1 MGYAHMKKNP
11 NAQLYFKGHLLEEE
25 AGEQNVEMKVQ
36 NENSANLA
44 GEVGIDGSG
53 EDKQLVLRQL
63 LFHLRRLFLWSWLEK
78 VESVDKARVREPE
91 KAKERNILKS
101 LFLSLSLNA
110 IKVFTSK

>member
-1 MGYAHMKKNP
+1 MKKNP

-36 NENSANLA
+36 DEKSANLA

-78 VESVDKARVREPE
+78 VESVDKARLREPE

-110 IKVFTSK
+110 IKAFTSK